1 MTTAIQPE
9 KYKPI
14 HPITTNA
21 DFDNLTDRLKN
32 VLYKNGNPAD
42 NIINE
47 DLKPDEVIIAKQQ
60 NGKYYKYGKIAYKD
74 INKLLKYNNNLV
86 EVCSSIRGKFAK
98 HILDIDN
105 KITVERNDIETIQ
118 QHTKKHDE
126 TIKMLVN
133 DCIIFINDFAN
144 INIKIEDVLIT
155 TSTGYEDGKIIL
167 SNHILFPIIFK
178 WELTKIFSDIL
189 DDKIFCRYSL
199 LYNTS
204 YIDLNI
210 YKVKNQNYRM
220 LNQTKINSER
230 VKTSTNSK
238 NKPTDFLIMIYDE
251 NDISKYPNIS
261 DVINEYQTKYIQNI
275 KQPHHK
281 QPKTKTKTQITPY
294 NPLNISNDILDLDK
308 YTYLLYSIPN
318 NTDIIKRNEWLDIII
333 LSFGYFYSSTF
344 QSIKKNNSY
353 SHSIYYNNLENHIK
367 NVLYKWTNDG
377 YIKKPIDYNTYTIET
392 LKQTLKLKGISE
404 YSNKS
409 KKELVLLVSNLDIE
423 DYTKNNNGDFETH
436 KINIDTIWEG
446 LKNNKPNLIKYK
458 NRIAKSFILIQ
469 DIAKEY
475 NKDVL
480 KSWDLHNNI
489 SSLIELNNQS
499 FYDKRNFP
507 HYQDK
512 TIYQQT
518 INDKY
523 IYLQAI
529 MGMGKTDII
538 INYLDQTRDKNI
550 LIISPRLTFSNAT
563 KSRYNNDFIK
573 LKNKYNFNLYTD
585 DKNIYANTQKIKR
598 FIISPES
605 IHKIDKNDVI
615 YDIIIL
621 DELDTLCYSLSSD
634 TCKQQGLYDIR
645 INALYHYIKNASK
658 VIFAEAIPSIATVGF
673 IKDLLEFENIPKAT
687 AFITEDIRFKQRY
700 ILKASYNS
708 NKTDQV
714 QDLFINDL
722 IKDLQQNKNI
732 NAFVSSSKFLI
743 KIKIELDKLKIK
755 CVIIHADNKNE
766 MKKYI
771 ENRGVLLQKEKIQFF
786 GFTSTLSVGVSQE
799 SENYWNSKYIYYCN
813 FGNISIGCISS
824 SITLQAGYRCRYT
837 LKTDKEQIT
846 NVYLQHINN
855 NIHNIST
862 NNKSIQIINDNTK
875 EITKNSID
883 IFNKLLNNPNQ
894 DYYDSEDDE
903 CDNEKDI
910 DIKKLED
917 LRYYNNKYNN
927 GEIER
932 SFINDEYYKYTDG
945 DIIFNIKAKVFNQY
959 SSAGLIFNAN
969 MSKLTRNLD
978 NNISLMNA
986 YDNKYFEDIL
996 KAKIKKQNNIWDDV
1010 NCIRSFKATPQEKA
1024 NKKEMNDLNENQKN
1038 NNTPDIDNNI
1048 LNYTLEELHEN
1059 AEIRNIYIND
1069 RCHLVLS
1076 ISRDQMKTFDL
1087 PNIIKDNDK
1096 HDKSFFDIYNTK
1108 NEYKDNEYNYDT
1120 KQLLINTYSIYTYI
1134 KGSSNINFC
1143 INNETTKFINAL
1155 IEYYYYNNNHLTKN
1169 QIKNVELKYNTIK
1182 WLFDNII
1189 NEEQFKKDFTKCLIS
1204 SLKIDELK
1212 DEITKIY
1219 FEYMTAFQLKTRF
1232 TEKSISKVAFII
1244 NDIFCIDINTNVK
1257 QTQKRINGLRVNIS
1271 NYNLTIKETEYKTE
1285 QKQKEAEAKALYTT
1299 LYFLTI
1305 LNTFSYNKRIM
1316 KYNFINDDSETD
1328 EDNEDI
1334 NKDINDNINDAEYKR
1349 KLENYNKM
1357 KIDYNFLFDDNDNDN
1372 DNNDNNNININKDIN
1387 DNNII
1392 QNWKIPKPAIKDI
1405 NKKRK
1410 ISV

>member
-1 MTTAIQPE
+1 MTTATQPE
-9 KYKPI
+9 EYKPI
-14 HPITTNA
+14 YPITTNA
-21 DFDNLTDRLKN
+21 DFDNLTNRLKN

-105 KITVERNDIETIQ
+105 KITVERNDEETIQ

-167 SNHILFPIIFK
+167 SNHIVFPIIFK

-189 DDKIFCRYSL
+189 DDKIFYRYSL

-261 DVINEYQTKYIQNI
+261 DVINEYHTKYIQNI

-281 QPKTKTKTQITPY
+281 QPKTKKQITPY
-294 NPLNISNDILDLDK
+294 NPLNISNNILDFDK
-308 YTYLLYSIPN
+308 YSYLLYCIPN
-318 NTDIIKRNEWLDIII
+318 NINIIKRNEWFDIII

-436 KINIDTIWEG
+436 KKNIDTIWEG

-489 SSLIELNNQS
+489 SSLIDLNNQS

-538 INYLDQTRDKNI
+538 INILDQTKDKNI

-605 IHKIDKNDVI
+605 IHKIDNNDVI

-645 INALYHYIKNASK
+645 INALYHHIKNSSK

-673 IKDLLEFENIPKAT
+673 IKDLLKFEKIPKVV

-743 KIKIELDKLKIK
+743 KIKIELDKLKIR

-813 FGNISIGCISS
+813 FGNISMGCISS

-883 IFNKLLNNPNQ
+883 IFNKLLNKPNE

-903 CDNEKDI
+903 CDNEKEI
-910 DIKKLED
+910 NIKILED

-932 SFINDEYYKYTDG
+932 SFINDEYYRYIDG
-945 DIIFNIKAKVFNQY
+945 DIIFNIKAKIFNQY
-959 SSAGLIFNAN
+959 SSAGLIFNEN

-1024 NKKEMNDLNENQKN
+1024 NKKEMNDLNENLKN
-1038 NNTPDIDNNI
+1038 NNTPDIDKQTNNI
-1048 LNYTLEELHEN
+1048 LNYTMEELHEN

-1069 RCHLVLS
+1069 RCHLILP
-1076 ISRDQMKTFDL
+1076 ISRNQMKTFDF
-1087 PNIIKDNDK
+1087 PNIIKDNDI

-1108 NEYKDNEYNYDT
+1108 NEYQDNEYNFDT

-1134 KGSSNINFC
+1134 KGSSNINFY
-1143 INNETTKFINAL
+1143 INNETTKLINAL
-1155 IEYYYYNNNHLTKN
+1155 IEYYYYKNNHLTKN

-1189 NEEQFKKDFTKCLIS
+1189 NEEQFKNDFTKCLIS

-1219 FEYMTAFQLKTRF
+1219 FEYMTAFQLKSRRE
-1232 TEKSISKVAFII
+1232 EKSISKVAFII
-1244 NDIFCIDINTNVK
+1244 NDIFGFNINIDVPRTK
-1257 QTQKRINGLRVNIS
+1257 KTINGVRVNIS
-1271 NYNLTIKETEYKTE
+1271 NYNLTIKEKEYKTE
-1285 QKQKEAEAKALYTT
+1285 QKQKEAEAKAFFNK

-1316 KYNFINDDSETD
+1316 KYNFINDDSETE

-1334 NKDINDNINDAEYKR
+1334 NNDINKNI
-1349 KLENYNKM
+1349 
-1357 KIDYNFLFDDNDNDN
+1357 N
-1372 DNNDNNNININKDIN
+1372 DNNDDNINQTWR
-1387 DNNII
+1387 I
-1392 QNWKIPKPAIKDI
+1392 QKPAIKDI
-1405 NKKRK
+1405 NKIKK
-1410 ISV
+1410 KNSINQF